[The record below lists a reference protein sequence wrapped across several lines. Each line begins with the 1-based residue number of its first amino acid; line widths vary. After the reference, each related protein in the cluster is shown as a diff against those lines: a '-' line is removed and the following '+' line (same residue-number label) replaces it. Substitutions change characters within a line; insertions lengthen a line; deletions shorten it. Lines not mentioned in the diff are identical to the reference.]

1 MGPLRQA
8 SQAHWTLHGFFN
20 YCMPQYKNPTIVTVV
35 VQKKNTRLKRIRIK
49 LESTKHLL
57 K

>member
-20 YCMPQYKNPTIVTVV
+20 YCMPQYNNPTIVTVV